1 MKRLLLMTCIFV
13 TVVLAGVLQGNYKQ
27 HESSEGRSIKDV
39 YASQY
44 PETTPM
50 VTPILMTTVPF

>member
-1 MKRLLLMTCIFV
+1 MKRLLLITCTFV
-13 TVVLAGVLQGNYKQ
+13 TVVLAGVLHGNYMQ
-27 HESSEGRSIKDV
+27 PESAEIRSIKAV

-50 VTPILMTTVPF
+50 VTPILITTVPF

>member
-1 MKRLLLMTCIFV
+1 MKRLLLITCIFV
-13 TVVLAGVLQGNYKQ
+13 TVVLAGVLHGNYKQ
-27 HESSEGRSIKDV
+27 QENSEELVIKDG

>member
-1 MKRLLLMTCIFV
+1 MTCIFV
-13 TVVLAGVLQGNYKQ
+13 TVVLAGVLHGNYKQ
-27 HESSEGRSIKDV
+27 HESSEGLSLKEA

>member
-1 MKRLLLMTCIFV
+1 MKRLLLITCIFV
-13 TVVLAGVLQGNYKQ
+13 TVVLAGVLHGNYKQ
-27 HESSEGRSIKDV
+27 HESAERRSIKDV
-39 YASQY
+39 YTSQL

>member
-27 HESSEGRSIKDV
+27 HESSEGLSLKEA